1 MAAHYQTELMKMI
14 DSQLDPVME
23 CSVMRLCGSKA
34 SDLKQAAAITPL
46 KATVSYCL
54 LFVDFLFSPFTTMLH
69 ICVPQVSRAM
79 LFTLTSSVDVV
90 V

>member
-14 DSQLDPVME
+14 DSQLDPAME

-34 SDLKQAAAITPL
+34 SDLKQAAAIIPL

-54 LFVDFLFSPFTTMLH
+54 LFADSFFLPFTMLH

-79 LFTLTSSVDVV
+79 LFTFTSSVDVV

>member
-14 DSQLDPVME
+14 DSRLDPVME
-23 CSVMRLCGSKA
+23 CSVLRLCGSKA

-54 LFVDFLFSPFTTMLH
+54 LTFLFSPFTMLH
-69 ICVPQVSRAM
+69 ICVPQISIAM
-79 LFTLTSSVDVV
+79 LFT
-90 V
+90 

>member
-1 MAAHYQTELMKMI
+1 MFFCFQCKQVAAHYQTELMKMI

-54 LFVDFLFSPFTTMLH
+54 LFADSFFSPFTMLH

-79 LFTLTSSVDVV
+79 LLT
-90 V
+90 